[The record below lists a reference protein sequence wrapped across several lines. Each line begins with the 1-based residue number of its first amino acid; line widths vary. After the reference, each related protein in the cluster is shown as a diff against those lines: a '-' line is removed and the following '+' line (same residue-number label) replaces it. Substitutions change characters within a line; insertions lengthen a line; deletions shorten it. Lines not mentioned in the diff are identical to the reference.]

1 MDSPKERGIGRINL
15 QLQIVLP
22 LFGLVVF
29 FPKPNIPKHFVVDF
43 VKILLPATPTSSQT
57 KNLSK
62 EMFLNICFN

>member
-43 VKILLPATPTSSQT
+43 CEDSSPRRPHLQP
-57 KNLSK
+57 N
-62 EMFLNICFN
+62 